1 MIWPLTILPRWD
13 GRPLPSTQRFDG
25 LTILVTGASGGLGLA
40 AAKKLASQGA
50 SKLIVT
56 ARNEA
61 KAQTLE
67 KDLKAHFINGNIQL
81 VPTVIALP
89 LEMNDPRSINAFTRT
104 LKTHT
109 KHLDHAILNAG
120 LIQATHAFAPTKFEM
135 TIQINTISTSLLAFQ
150 LLPFLLSSPQVN
162 NPDPALRPHLTFV
175 SSAMAWTANL
185 NASPALSPK
194 SSAPLTDLSQPD
206 AFPPGATAGGPT
218 QYGRSKLLL
227 EHVIR
232 RLVFLPSV
240 THSDGTAKVLLT
252 SVCPHW
258 VATEL
263 GREYEKGW
271 LMAAVVALT
280 KMTSR
285 TPDTACNIYISS
297 LGKGE
302 EVRGEMWKDDQ
313 VVGDD
318 RLHNVKSPE
327 GLEVGQRVWRQ
338 MKELCLN
345 WDAEDIGHV
354 RQILGSQEIEA

>member
-1 MIWPLTILPRWD
+1 MLWPLNTLPRWD
-13 GRPLPSTQRFDG
+13 GRPLPSAQRFDG

-40 AAKKLASQGA
+40 AAEKLASKGT
-50 SKLIVT
+50 STLIVT
-56 ARNEA
+56 ARNET
-61 KAQTLE
+61 KAQALE
-67 KDLKAHFINGNIQL
+67 KDLKTHFINGDIDPM
-81 VPTVIALP
+81 PTVIALS
-89 LEMNDPRSINAFTRT
+89 LEMSNPSSINAFIRA

-135 TIQINTISTSLLAFQ
+135 TIQVNAVSTALLAFQ
-150 LLPFLLSSPQVN
+150 LLPLLLSSPQVH
-162 NPDPALRPHLTFV
+162 NPDPARRPHLTFV
-175 SSAMAWTANL
+175 SSGMAWTADL
-185 NASPALSPK
+185 KAAPALPSK
-194 SSAPLTDLSQPD
+194 STTPLTDLSQPK
-206 AFPPGATAGGPT
+206 AFPAGTAGGPT
-218 QYGRSKLLL
+218 QYGRSKLML

-232 RLVFLPSV
+232 RLAFLPTV

-252 SVCPHW
+252 SVCPHF
-258 VATEL
+258 VATDL

-285 TPDTACNIYISS
+285 TPETACNIYISS

-302 EVRGEMWKDDQ
+302 EVRGEMWKDDK
-313 VVGDD
+313 VMGDD

-338 MKELCLN
+338 IKELCLD
-345 WDAEDIGHV
+345 WDVEDIGHV
-354 RQILGSQEIEA
+354 RQILGSREIEA